1 MAFHVEAMAS
11 MEMNEVSSTIRM
23 LSPSTARK
31 YWMPHEG
38 IQSKRSIICK
48 PATAGS

>member
-1 MAFHVEAMAS
+1 MAFHDEAMAS
-11 MEMNEVSSTIRM
+11 MEMNEVSSTMRM

-38 IQSKRSIICK
+38 IQSKRSTSCN
-48 PATAGS
+48 PGTLGS

>member
-11 MEMNEVSSTIRM
+11 MEMNEVSSTMRM
-23 LSPSTARK
+23 LRPSTARK

-38 IQSKRSIICK
+38 IQSKRSTICR
-48 PATAGS
+48 PATLAS